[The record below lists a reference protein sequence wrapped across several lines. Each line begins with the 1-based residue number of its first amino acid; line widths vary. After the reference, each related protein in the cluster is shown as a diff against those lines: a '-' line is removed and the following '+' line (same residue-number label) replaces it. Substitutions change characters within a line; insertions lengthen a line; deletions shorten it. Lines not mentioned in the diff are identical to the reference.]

1 LSCMCWQIRSSAK
14 RGGESSDH
22 STRLA
27 LQLPPG
33 HSDHTVAE
41 GLELCIP
48 NAIALERGAIRVP
61 LESVDLDDDP
71 LPGPKEIH
79 FVAAKTSVEDWAG

>member
-1 LSCMCWQIRSSAK
+1 MCWQIRSSAK
-14 RGGESSDH
+14 RGGDSSDD

-48 NAIALERGAIRVP
+48 NAIALEPRRDPSATGIRRP
-61 LESVDLDDDP
+61 RR
-71 LPGPKEIH
+71 
-79 FVAAKTSVEDWAG
+79 